1 MRFSL
6 KPKPWDLL
14 TLEGKTMKYAGLLV
28 MPAGFFL
35 ALAALVLFP
44 DPARRGAFVFC
55 GLAVEAM
62 GLVVAVRAH
71 MLARGGS
78 RP

>member
-1 MRFSL
+1 MR
-6 KPKPWDLL
+6 
-14 TLEGKTMKYAGLLV
+14 YAGLLV

-35 ALAALVLFP
+35 TIAAILLFP
-44 DPARRGAFVFC
+44 ASPSQTGFILC

-62 GLVVAVRAH
+62 GLGVAIRGH
-71 MLARGGS
+71 MPGDR